1 MNTQTITVEINALIN
16 SVEFRNNC
24 ANIAKQ
30 VGITAQEWNENK
42 IAILYIWATEVVC
55 NTQSK

>member
-1 MNTQTITVEINALIN
+1 MNTQTITAEINALIN

-30 VGITAQEWNENK
+30 VGITSQEWNENK
-42 IAILYIWATEVVC
+42 VAILYTWATEVVC

>member
-1 MNTQTITVEINALIN
+1 MNTQTITAQINTLIN

-42 IAILYIWATEVVC
+42 VAILYTWATEVVC
-55 NTQSK
+55 AK

>member
-1 MNTQTITVEINALIN
+1 MNAQTITAEINALIN

-30 VGITAQEWNENK
+30 VGITSQEWNENK
-42 IAILYIWATEVVC
+42 VMILYSWATEVVC
-55 NTQSK
+55 NTKSK